1 VAPGDGLGFEPEGG
15 GTGKGFVV
23 AAVRTVRAGD
33 GLTRI
38 AIPARERVPPGW
50 RVLRTSR
57 GELLERARASY
68 AELERPL
75 PPRRVRLDLRIFG
88 SAGGPIRLVASADGE
103 TVTIVGEVPL
113 APARAHGLDAARLRE
128 QLGRLGETPFALGAV
143 DAAGLGSG
151 LFVPLS
157 ELNRLRQRAVEELIV
172 RRDWAESTR
181 KAERRARIDAAVADV
196 PGITQAEQRPPAGQ
210 STITAGHEPHPS
222 SAARVRFADTS
233 DPSGASSRAEN
244 DSFSLAVEVSTLEE
258 ARDALDAGAGE
269 LVLDIFLRHPL
280 PPVARV
286 RALLDHAANRGVPL
300 RLRLPTIVRPED
312 RRQLDKWLA
321 LGTPLQTGH
330 LGLVATFARQ
340 GRDVVADYAVNA
352 FNAHATAGR
361 TLEVVVYGRPEG
373 MTIEHC
379 VLSAAFDRVPTTC
392 RDLCIAQHPR
402 VSLID
407 RAGYSFPV
415 ATDTDCRNRLLHSRP
430 IEGSE
435 FLPALWAARLRHY
448 RLLFNVPGEP
458 LREIVAAYRAVFEA
472 LQAGEIADTHCVR
485 ALVGGAFTRGHFV
498 RAV

>member
-1 VAPGDGLGFEPEGG
+1 VAE
-15 GTGKGFVV
+15 
-23 AAVRTVRAGD
+23 
-33 GLTRI
+33 
-38 AIPARERVPPGW
+38 
-50 RVLRTSR
+50 
-57 GELLERARASY
+57 
-68 AELERPL
+68 
-75 PPRRVRLDLRIFG
+75 
-88 SAGGPIRLVASADGE
+88 
-103 TVTIVGEVPL
+103 
-113 APARAHGLDAARLRE
+113 
-128 QLGRLGETPFALGAV
+128 
-143 DAAGLGSG
+143 
-151 LFVPLS
+151 
-157 ELNRLRQRAVEELIV
+157 
-172 RRDWAESTR
+172 
-181 KAERRARIDAAVADV
+181 V
-196 PGITQAEQRPPAGQ
+196 PGITLVEQRPPAGQ
-210 STITAGHEPHPS
+210 SAIAAGHEPHPS
-222 SAARVRFADTS
+222 SAARIRVADTA
-233 DPSGASSRAEN
+233 DLRGASSRVEH
-244 DSFSLAVEVSTLEE
+244 DTFSLAVEVSTLED

-286 RALLDHAANRGVPL
+286 RALIEHAANRGVPL

-330 LGLVATFARQ
+330 LGLVETFARQ

-352 FNAHATAGR
+352 FNAHATAELLALGAARVTLSIELTTEELAAVAAPFAGR

-392 RDLCIAQHPR
+392 RDLCIARHPR
-402 VSLID
+402 VALTD
-407 RAGYSFPV
+407 RAGYTFPV

-472 LQAGEIADTHCVR
+472 LRAGEVADTHRVR